1 MIFYYAQNGQ
11 KYIIMPQSLSKV
23 YLHLVFHIK
32 TISPQIRETD
42 LERVH
47 AYIGQL
53 VNKTGCV
60 NIWVGGVGDHV
71 HALCLLSRNET
82 ISHLVE
88 EIKRNSS
95 RWIKTI
101 DERYYKNFAWQS
113 GYGCFSVSQ
122 SVVDKTLAYIKNQS
136 QHHKNQSFEAEY
148 KSFLTLYEV
157 DYDEEYLFRD

>member
-1 MIFYYAQNGQ
+1 
-11 KYIIMPQSLSKV
+11 MPQSLSKV

-60 NIWVGGVGDHV
+60 NIWVGGIEDHV

-122 SVVDKTLAYIKNQS
+122 SVVDKTLAYIKNQF

>member
-1 MIFYYAQNGQ
+1 
-11 KYIIMPQSLSKV
+11 MPQSLSKV

-60 NIWVGGVGDHV
+60 NIWVGGIEDHV

-157 DYDEEYLFRD
+157 DYDEEFLFRD

>member
-1 MIFYYAQNGQ
+1 
-11 KYIIMPQSLSKV
+11 MPQSLSKV

-60 NIWVGGVGDHV
+60 NIWVGGIEDHV

-122 SVVDKTLAYIKNQS
+122 SVVDKTLAYVKNQF